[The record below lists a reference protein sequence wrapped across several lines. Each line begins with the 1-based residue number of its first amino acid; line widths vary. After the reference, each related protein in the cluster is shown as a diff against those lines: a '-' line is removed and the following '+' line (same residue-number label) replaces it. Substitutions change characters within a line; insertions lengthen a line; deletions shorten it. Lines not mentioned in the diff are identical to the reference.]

1 MTWKLQTVTGE
12 FTGKEVSIEQDM
24 LVGRHQDANLLIQSA
39 DISRRHAALLL
50 KDNAL
55 WVQDLKSSNGTFV
68 NDIQIVNETLLK
80 QGDIVQFA
88 AHKFSVLEPA
98 QIHLNSEAVSV
109 VGTDKIF
116 GDSSA
121 KAVVTETTPQSQEQA
136 EVNIDSLAGSLSAT
150 ENKIQQ
156 PAEAIA
162 TSESAQS
169 APVSA
174 ETPSQA
180 MADQGILDLKER
192 DTHVI
197 LDRDGMPK
205 NIGVPKPAPIPEGVD
220 IQNPSLNVEN
230 STSLDVPEYCSTREE
245 ETQKNASIGLM
256 ALVVLFI
263 VAMIAWYLLS

>member
-12 FTGKEVSIEQDM
+12 FTGKEVSIERDM
-24 LVGRHQDANLLIQSA
+24 LVGRHQDADLLIQSA
-39 DISRRHAALLL
+39 DISRRHAAFLL

-68 NDIQIVNETLLK
+68 NDVQIVNETLLK

-88 AHKFSVLEPA
+88 THKFSVLEPA
-98 QIHLNSEAVSV
+98 QTQIISEAARV
-109 VGTDKIF
+109 VKVDEIVET
-116 GDSSA
+116 SST
-121 KAVVTETTPQSQEQA
+121 KSLVVETTLPSQVHTEA
-136 EVNIDSLAGSLSAT
+136 NIERLVEPSSAT

-169 APVSA
+169 APVSV

-220 IQNPSLNVEN
+220 IQKTSSNIEN
-230 STSLDVPEYCSTREE
+230 STSLDVPEYCSIREE